1 MATVYQEVWTGQLIE
16 SFKPEIEASF
26 LGKITDYSQ
35 YVRSS
40 SGGENQVIHLVDI
53 GSPPEV
59 LVDNTNYPIGYA
71 SLGEQ
76 DVTFQ
81 LRKFDTKATR
91 VTDDELYA
99 ISYDKISVVNR
110 LHAQAILASK
120 FTHAIHRLAPQ
131 SNSVDTPIL
140 TTTGAVS
147 NGKKQAT
154 INDIIDL
161 AGAFSSA
168 GIPDDGQRVLVL
180 NAGHVTDILKEEK
193 TFYRD
198 YANVQKATELKS
210 LFYGF
215 NVFLYNN
222 NPFYK
227 ASDLTKVAFGSAFD
241 PTKHNT
247 ASVAFY
253 APDMFRAEGLTKM
266 YVEQPDTQHRASAIG
281 YRHYYL
287 VAPRKQRSIGALVT
301 ANA

>member
-35 YVRSS
+35 YVQSS

-53 GSPPEV
+53 GTPPQV
-59 LVDNTNYPIGYA
+59 LFNNTNYPIGFHNLSEA
-71 SLGEQ
+71 

-81 LRKFDTKATR
+81 LDKLQTEATR

-110 LHAQAILASK
+110 SHSEAILRGK
-120 FTHAIHRLAPQ
+120 FTKSIHNLAPQ
-131 SNSVDTPIL
+131 SNSADTPIL
-140 TTTGAVS
+140 TTSGAVS

-161 AGAFSSA
+161 AGTFSKA

-180 NAGHVTDILKEEK
+180 NAQHVTDILKEEK
-193 TFYRD
+193 NFYRD

-241 PTKHNT
+241 PTKHNV

-253 APDMFRAEGLTKM
+253 APDMFRAEGKTQM
-266 YVEQPDTQHRASAIG
+266 YYAQPDPQYQAAIMS

-287 VAPRKQRSIGALVT
+287 VAPRKQRAIGALVT
-301 ANA
+301 ANS

>member
-35 YVRSS
+35 YVQSS
-40 SGGENQVIHLVDI
+40 SGGENQTHCVFPFILFHRYHKKGDE
-53 GSPPEV
+53 S
-59 LVDNTNYPIGYA
+59 PIGFHNL
-71 SLGEQ
+71 SES

-81 LRKFDTKATR
+81 LDKLQTEATR

-110 LHAQAILASK
+110 SHSEAILRGK
-120 FTHAIHRLAPQ
+120 FTKSIHNLAPQ
-131 SNSVDTPIL
+131 SNTAETPIL

-161 AGAFSSA
+161 AGTFSKA
-168 GIPDDGQRVLVL
+168 GIPDDGQRILVL
-180 NAGHVTDILKEEK
+180 NAQHVTDILKEEK
-193 TFYRD
+193 NFYRD

-227 ASDLTKVAFGSAFD
+227 ASDLTKLAFGTAFD
-241 PTKHNT
+241 PTKHNV

-253 APDMFRAEGLTKM
+253 APDMFRAEGRTQM
-266 YVEQPDTQHRASAIG
+266 YYAQPDPQYQAAIMS

-287 VAPRKQRSIGALVT
+287 VAPRKQRAIGALVS